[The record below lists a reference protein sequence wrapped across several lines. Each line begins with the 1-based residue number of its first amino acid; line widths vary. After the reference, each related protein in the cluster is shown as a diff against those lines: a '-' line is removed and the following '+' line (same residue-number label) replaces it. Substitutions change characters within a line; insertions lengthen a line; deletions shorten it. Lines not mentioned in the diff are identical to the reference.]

1 MINEI
6 KFEAGSRE
14 QIKTGSKAARFL
26 RMVENELPARV
37 DVRVRVEPLGVG
49 SPTTLVFVRVSNP
62 TEAGFLR
69 WTGLAHFAITEGRKT
84 SFRTYRASER
94 VSCSRSF
101 TLGRPFRKCS
111 QRILTRWIFNECEF
125 AVTHPAISVR

>member
-1 MINEI
+1 MQNEI

-14 QIKTGSKAARFL
+14 QIKVGSKAARFL

-37 DVRVRVEPLGVG
+37 NVQVRVEPLSIG
-49 SPTTLVFVRVSNP
+49 SPTTMVFVRVSNP
-62 TEAGFLR
+62 DGASFLR
-69 WTGLAHFAITEGRKT
+69 WRGIAHFAITEGRKT

-101 TLGRPFRKCS
+101 TLGARFMKCP
-111 QRILTRWIFNECEF
+111 QRILTRWIFSECET
-125 AVTHPAISVR
+125 AAKHPAVSVR